1 MPDFFDVFTPFVFL
15 KNQEGKLEKL
25 KIFVYL
31 GFKTVL
37 VTLFKPDYQFTYSFI
52 RRIQAYM
59 SHQVVVLSHL
69 LDQQISKPLPSP
81 ESE

>member
-1 MPDFFDVFTPFVFL
+1 VFTPFVFL

-37 VTLFKPDYQFTYSFI
+37 VALFKPDHHFTHSFI
-52 RRIQAYM
+52 RRFQAYM
-59 SHQVVVLSHL
+59 SHQVVVLSLL
-69 LDQQISKPLPSP
+69 LDQKISKPLLSP